1 MAVIHRTTL
10 TPTKVELLAG
20 WLPRQ
25 PWFRGSGPL
34 AATPVKAG
42 GFRLDD
48 PAGEVG
54 IEFMAASDVSGPE
67 PVTYHVPF
75 TYRAAP
81 LDGAEAGLIG
91 TTEHGVL
98 GKRWVYD
105 GTHDP
110 VLVAQVLALL
120 RGEAEPQAQSQ
131 SDTPDPTVLARRA
144 GRAPEALALGA
155 GAEIA
160 SVVSGPEGT
169 DVLLT
174 GGGEGTPGLVLRFH
188 RVLAENESESVTPPV
203 LGHVDAGWSAADG
216 AGRRGRFA
224 ELRERA

>member
-1 MAVIHRTTL
+1 MAVVHRTTL

-25 PWFRGSGPL
+25 PWYRGPGPE
-34 AATPVKAG
+34 AAAPVKAG

-54 IEFMAASDVSGPE
+54 IEFMAASDSSGPE
-67 PVTYHVPF
+67 PVIYHVPF

-91 TTEHGVL
+91 TAEHGVL

-120 RGEAEPQAQSQ
+120 RGEAAPQAQSE
-131 SDTPDPTVLARRA
+131 SDTPDPSVLARRPA
-144 GRAPEALALGA
+144 PVPEALAASA
-155 GAEIA
+155 GAEIS

-174 GGGEGTPGLVLRFH
+174 GGDGAPGPVLRFH
-188 RVLAENESESVTPPV
+188 RVLTGNESESVTPPV

-216 AGRRGRFA
+216 ARLRGRYV